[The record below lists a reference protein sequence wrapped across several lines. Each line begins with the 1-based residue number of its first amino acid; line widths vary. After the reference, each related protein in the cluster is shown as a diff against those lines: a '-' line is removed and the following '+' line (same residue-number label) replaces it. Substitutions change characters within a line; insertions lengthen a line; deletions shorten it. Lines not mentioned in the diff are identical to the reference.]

1 MILVILALAA
11 IGFFLYAVLM
21 RPGTHRQ
28 IGMVITGALVILSV
42 VGIAA
47 NDAFSFGLVARQTT
61 SEQPLVG
68 VKTAN
73 VLIKTPIGTSGKK
86 AAYTYRTGTQ
96 SKTVITT
103 KPSLTTS
110 TRVVHGATA
119 LVRQTQTKEY
129 FRSDFI
135 AFLFAW
141 SGQNGQL
148 KHTTYTFV
156 LPSNWRVMSTAE

>member
-21 RPGTHRQ
+21 RPGKHRRL
-28 IGMVITGALVILSV
+28 GMVITGALVMLSV

-47 NDAFSFGLVARQTT
+47 NDAFSFGLVTRQTT
-61 SEQPLVG
+61 SEQPLIG
-68 VKTAN
+68 AKAAN
-73 VLIKTPIGTSGKK
+73 VLLKTPLGTNGKK
-86 AAYTYRTGTQ
+86 AAYTYRHDTR
-96 SKTVITT
+96 SKKVITT

-110 TRVVHGATA
+110 TRVIRGNTA
-119 LVRQTQTKEY
+119 LVRRTQTKEY

-135 AFLFAW
+135 AVLFAG

-156 LPSNWRVMSTAE
+156 LPSNWRVMSTTK